1 MAGAL
6 AERVFVD
13 KIVGVG
19 FAEPA
24 ILQRSPFSLQD
35 AERYPPFTPD
45 VVKLMKDLLDPAQQD
60 EVAMAVTVT
69 ARKPL

>member
-13 KIVGVG
+13 KLGNVG
-19 FAEPA
+19 FAGVEVLDRTPWSVED
-24 ILQRSPFSLQD
+24 LVQVPL
-35 AERYPPFTPD
+35 FTPD
-45 VVKLMKDLLDPAQQD
+45 LIQLMQDLVPLEQQA

-69 ARKPL
+69 AHKPA